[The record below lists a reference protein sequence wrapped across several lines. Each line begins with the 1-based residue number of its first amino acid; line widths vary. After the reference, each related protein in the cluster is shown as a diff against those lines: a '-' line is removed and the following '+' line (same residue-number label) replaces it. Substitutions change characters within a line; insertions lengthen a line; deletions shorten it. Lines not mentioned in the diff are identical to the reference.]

1 MNLAEAAVFLGKV
14 GPAREQGHE
23 AQFLEIL
30 DIPFFL
36 SFLLSFPILPSLSF
50 PFIPPSFSSSLP
62 PSLPLLSFY
71 FTQVFQQRSSVET
84 FGLSFLIQQLETI
97 ALPDPDLLST
107 PASWLLLWR
116 IRLML
121 HRHSV
126 VRAGDKKSASLC
138 PVV

>member
-36 SFLLSFPILPSLSF
+36 SFLLSFPILPSPSF

-62 PSLPLLSFY
+62 PSPFS
-71 FTQVFQQRSSVET
+71 
-84 FGLSFLIQQLETI
+84 
-97 ALPDPDLLST
+97 LST
-107 PASWLLLWR
+107 S
-116 IRLML
+116 
-121 HRHSV
+121 HSFSNREAQLKLSDLV
-126 VRAGDKKSASLC
+126 F
-138 PVV
+138 